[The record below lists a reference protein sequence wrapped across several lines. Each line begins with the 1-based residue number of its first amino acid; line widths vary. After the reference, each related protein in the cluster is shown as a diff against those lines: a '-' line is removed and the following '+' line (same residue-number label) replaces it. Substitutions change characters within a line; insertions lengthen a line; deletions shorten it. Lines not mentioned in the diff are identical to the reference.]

1 MREQLTP
8 HFEKS
13 SDKKAFLEKLLNA
26 LIKQSG
32 ITGDN
37 FDTIV
42 RETLQ

>member
-8 HFEKS
+8 HFEKAA
-13 SDKKAFLEKLLNA
+13 DKKTFLSKLLDA
-26 LIKQSG
+26 LLKQPG